1 MLILE
6 ICNWSVNLTD
16 DFDYYCV
23 IDIYSKYAWVVPL
36 KDKKGITITK
46 AFQNFLDEFNRK
58 PNKLWVDKGSEFYN
72 RSVKSWLQDSDL
84 EMYSRHSDGKS
95 VVAKIFIRMLKHRIY
110 KYTFVSKNV
119 YIDKLDD
126 IVNKLNNTYHRT
138 IKMKPVDIKSST
150 FIDFGVENNEKY
162 PKFENLKKH
171 LCWMLNSK
179 LVRRSFHY

>member
-1 MLILE
+1 M
-6 ICNWSVNLTD
+6 
-16 DFDYYCV
+16 
-23 IDIYSKYAWVVPL
+23 
-36 KDKKGITITK
+36 
-46 AFQNFLDEFNRK
+46 
-58 PNKLWVDKGSEFYN
+58 DKGSEFYS

-95 VVAKIFIRMLKHRIY
+95 VVAKRFIRILKDRIY

-126 IVNKLNNTYHRT
+126 IVNKQNNTYHRT

-150 FIDFGVENNEKY
+150 FIDFGVENNEKD

-171 LCWMLNSK
+171 LC
-179 LVRRSFHY
+179 

>member
-1 MLILE
+1 M
-6 ICNWSVNLTD
+6 
-16 DFDYYCV
+16 
-23 IDIYSKYAWVVPL
+23 
-36 KDKKGITITK
+36 
-46 AFQNFLDEFNRK
+46 
-58 PNKLWVDKGSEFYN
+58 DKGSEFYN

-150 FIDFGVENNEKY
+150 FIDFGVENNEKN

-171 LCWMLNSK
+171 LC
-179 LVRRSFHY
+179 